1 MHETTGFKSGF
12 FVYIYMIMDTFR
24 EQSFGSGVAF
34 LERLFCTQTVHLIPE
49 CLALLSH
56 SWPLRGVTLQFTD
69 LNTFVCVNNLDTR
82 SSTHNFIKV
91 YAKMEFFDKL
101 KVVILYVILI

>member
-1 MHETTGFKSGF
+1 MHVVESMQTCMRLLVLSLVFL
-12 FVYIYMIMDTFR
+12 YIIYMIMDTFR

-34 LERLFCTQTVHLIPE
+34 LERLFCTQTVHLI
-49 CLALLSH
+49 
-56 SWPLRGVTLQFTD
+56 
-69 LNTFVCVNNLDTR
+69 
-82 SSTHNFIKV
+82 KV